1 MSSNRLA
8 APSNLPIWRPYL
20 GSILALTAALLFAAA
35 AFWDFQ
41 LTRLMSLHMLVQ
53 IPMLVLS
60 GALLQRALVYQGF
73 GHRPVFQPFL
83 RLYYQCNELGLPGLI
98 LVSFAGAYWM
108 VPKALDDVLLSPSL
122 ALAKYVGLV
131 LAGMLFQESWSRSHL
146 VIRLFFLGNLCW
158 MMAIA
163 GIMYQENPERLCN
176 FYLQSD
182 QEIAGI
188 GLVVMACILP
198 SLWFLSEIKAIMHF
212 LRQQ

>member
-1 MSSNRLA
+1 MGKGLISSVNTMA
-8 APSNLPIWRPYL
+8 WRPYV
-20 GSILALTAALLFAAA
+20 GSLLAMASALLFAAA
-35 AFWDFQ
+35 AFFDYP

-60 GALLQRALVYQGF
+60 GALLQRALVYQGW
-73 GHRPVFQPFL
+73 GNRSAFQPFL
-83 RLYYQCNELGLPGLI
+83 RLYYHCNELGLPGLI
-98 LVSFAGAYWM
+98 LVSFVGAYWM
-108 VPKALDDVLLSPSL
+108 IPKALDDVLLSPSL
-122 ALAKYVGLV
+122 ALTKYIGLV
-131 LAGMLFQESWSRSHL
+131 LAGIVFQESWSRSHL
-146 VIRLFFLGNLCW
+146 VIRLFFMGNLCW

-163 GIMYQENPERLCN
+163 GIIYQENPERLCN

-188 GLVVMACILP
+188 GLVVMACVLP